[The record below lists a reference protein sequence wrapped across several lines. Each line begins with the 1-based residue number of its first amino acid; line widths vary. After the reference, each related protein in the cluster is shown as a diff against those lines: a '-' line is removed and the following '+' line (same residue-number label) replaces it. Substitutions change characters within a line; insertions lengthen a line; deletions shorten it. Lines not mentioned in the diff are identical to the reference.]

1 MDRNKATK
9 LTPAERKEK
18 KIRKL
23 VGASGDPALTAC
35 VYVVT
40 DLSSMQHQWKVR
52 VNAEVR
58 RPSLVLML
66 ADSGS
71 TSAPTTHWV
80 WAVLCQCCAPP
91 AAVATLQLGC

>member
-1 MDRNKATK
+1 MDRNEATK

-40 DLSSMQHQWKVR
+40 DLSSTQHQWKVR
-52 VNAEVR
+52 VNAEVVPACLSAWCVACGR
-58 RPSLVLML
+58 R
-66 ADSGS
+66 
-71 TSAPTTHWV
+71 
-80 WAVLCQCCAPP
+80 
-91 AAVATLQLGC
+91 